1 MSVDQRPLRADA
13 QRNLTRIKESARV
26 LFRERGMRA
35 QMEDIAAHAGVGVGT
50 LYRRFP
56 TKESLLTDL
65 VRERFQEFGVIAA
78 EVERTVDPGEALFVM
93 MRRHAEAVVDD
104 AAFQMAM
111 MSNTLQWEGIEKD
124 KAELNA
130 CVGRVIANGKKAGTV
145 RKDFN
150 LEDYGP
156 LMCANTATMYFIGDA
171 WERHMDIVLAGL
183 RRS

>member
-1 MSVDQRPLRADA
+1 MTVDERPLRADA
-13 QRNLTRIKESARV
+13 RRNLERIKQAARA
-26 LFRERGMRA
+26 LFREHGMQA
-35 QMEDIAAHAGVGVGT
+35 QMEDIAARAGVGVGT

-65 VRERFQEFGVIAA
+65 VRERFGEFAVIAA
-78 EVERTVDPGEALFVM
+78 EVEQTVEPGEALFTM

-111 MSNTLQWEGIEKD
+111 MSDSLQWEGIEKD

-130 CVGRVIANGKKAGTV
+130 CVGRVIAAGKKAGTV
-145 RKDFN
+145 RKDFG

-171 WERHMDIVLAGL
+171 WERHLDIVLAGL
-183 RRS
+183 RA